1 MVKMMRQFDGVHRVP
16 AQRNHAGGPADG
28 QRRRGAV
35 GGSSP
40 AGGGSPASAGSPISG
55 GSPAVLSSPEG
66 RFLASAGKPLSRLI
80 SDLKDRWA
88 AALVRVRGTAAALDH
103 AIAAASERR
112 AHHRG
117 GDRPWLLR
125 LTIPLATGAEALT
138 AFVAMEVLVSTTGLA
153 FGLAAMTAL
162 VGAGIACIIA
172 NRRLH
177 RLAVPA
183 SARAAEIAFVVVLTL
198 LRFVSLDVQSSDALA
213 ALGGAAL
220 AALISA
226 VALLAIEEV
235 VVETDTFGV
244 FLSRARMSLRRRQS
258 VHAMSQLAS
267 CQARLDT
274 TGQKFE
280 QHFLDFLLKAEG
292 FPLAE
297 AEQRARALRIA
308 ICRTDQIG
316 ATAGS
321 GS

>member
-1 MVKMMRQFDGVHRVP
+1 MRQFDDVDKIP
-16 AQRNHAGGPADG
+16 AQRNHTEDAADD
-28 QRRRGAV
+28 RRPSG
-35 GGSSP
+35 P
-40 AGGGSPASAGSPISG
+40 AGGGTRPAG
-55 GSPAVLSSPEG
+55 GSGPAGGGSPEG

-80 SDLKDRWA
+80 SDLKERWA

-103 AIAAASERR
+103 AIAVAGERR

-117 GDRPWLLR
+117 GDRPWPLR
-125 LTIPLATGAEALT
+125 LTIALAVAAEALT
-138 AFVAMEVLVSTTGLA
+138 AFVAMEILVSTAGLA
-153 FGLAAMTAL
+153 FGLAVMTAL
-162 VGAGIACIIA
+162 VGAGTACMIA

-177 RLAVPA
+177 GLAVPA
-183 SARAAEIAFVVVLTL
+183 SARAVEIAFVAILTL

-226 VALLAIEEV
+226 VALLAIEEI

-244 FLSRARMSLRRRQS
+244 FLSRVRVWSRRRRS
-258 VHAMSQLAS
+258 ARASSQLAS
-267 CQARLDT
+267 CQARLDA
-274 TGQKFE
+274 TGEKFE

-297 AEQRARALRIA
+297 AQQRAGALRA
-308 ICRTDQIG
+308 AVCKADQIA

-321 GS
+321 SS

>member
-1 MVKMMRQFDGVHRVP
+1 MRQFNGVDKAE
-16 AQRNHAGGPADG
+16 AQRNHAGDAANN
-28 QRRRGAV
+28 QRRMGSAS
-35 GGSSP
+35 GGSRAKGGSP
-40 AGGGSPASAGSPISG
+40 IGGGSPTGGDRASLG
-55 GSPAVLSSPEG
+55 SPEG

-153 FGLAAMTAL
+153 FGLAVMTAL
-162 VGAGIACIIA
+162 VGTGIACIIA
-172 NRRLH
+172 NRRLN

-183 SARAAEIAFVVVLTL
+183 YARAAEIAFVVVLTL

-235 VVETDTFGV
+235 VVETDTYGV
-244 FLSRARMSLRRRQS
+244 FLSRVRVSLRRRQS
-258 VHAMSQLAS
+258 VRAMSQLAGY
-267 CQARLDT
+267 QARLDT
-274 TGQKFE
+274 TGEKFE

>member
-1 MVKMMRQFDGVHRVP
+1 MVKTMRQFDGVEKIP
-16 AQRNHAGGPADG
+16 AQRNHADDAADDQRRAGPA
-28 QRRRGAV
+28 
-35 GGSSP
+35 GGSTGP
-40 AGGGSPASAGSPISG
+40 AGGGSP
-55 GSPAVLSSPEG
+55 EG
-66 RFLASAGKPLSRLI
+66 RFMASAGKPLSRLI

-103 AIAAASERR
+103 AIAVASERR

-117 GDRPWLLR
+117 GDHPWPLR

-153 FGLAAMTAL
+153 FGLAVMTAL

-183 SARAAEIAFVVVLTL
+183 SARAMEVAFVAVLTL

-244 FLSRARMSLRRRQS
+244 FMSRVRVWLRRRRS
-258 VHAMSQLAS
+258 VRAKSGLAS

-274 TGQKFE
+274 TGEKFE

-297 AEQRARALRIA
+297 AQQRAMALRSA
-308 ICRTDQIG
+308 ICKTDQID
-316 ATAGS
+316 AAAGS
-321 GS
+321 ES

>member
-1 MVKMMRQFDGVHRVP
+1 VAARNKEATVKTMRQFDGVDKT
-16 AQRNHAGGPADG
+16 AASRNHAGDAADD
-28 QRRRGAV
+28 QRRPG
-35 GGSSP
+35 P
-40 AGGGSPASAGSPISG
+40 AGGG
-55 GSPAVLSSPEG
+55 SPEG

-80 SDLKDRWA
+80 SDLKERWA
-88 AALVRVRGTAAALDH
+88 AALVRVRSTAAALAY
-103 AIAAASERR
+103 AISTASELR

-117 GDRPWLLR
+117 GDRPWPLR
-125 LTIPLATGAEALT
+125 LTIPLAAAAEALT
-138 AFVAMEVLVSTTGLA
+138 AFVAMEVLVSTAGLA
-153 FGLAAMTAL
+153 FGLAVMTAL
-162 VGAGIACIIA
+162 VGVGTACMIA

-183 SARAAEIAFVVVLTL
+183 SARAVEIAFVGVLTL
-198 LRFVSLDVQSSDALA
+198 LRFVSLDVQSADALA

-244 FLSRARMSLRRRQS
+244 FLSRVRVWFRRRQS
-258 VHAMSQLAS
+258 ARGNSQLAS

-274 TGQKFE
+274 TGEKFE

-297 AEQRARALRIA
+297 AQQRARALRIA
-308 ICRTDQIG
+308 ICRTDQMDN
-316 ATAGS
+316 TAGS
-321 GS
+321 DT

>member
-244 FLSRARMSLRRRQS
+244 FLSRVRVSLRRRQS
-258 VHAMSQLAS
+258 VRAMSQLAG
-267 CQARLDT
+267 CQARLDI

>member
-1 MVKMMRQFDGVHRVP
+1 MRQFNGVDKTA
-16 AQRNHAGGPADG
+16 AQRNHAGDAANNQRRMGSAIGGGPAG
-28 QRRRGAV
+28 
-35 GGSSP
+35 
-40 AGGGSPASAGSPISG
+40 
-55 GSPAVLSSPEG
+55 LSSPEG

-103 AIAAASERR
+103 AIAVASERR

-177 RLAVPA
+177 RLAVPTF
-183 SARAAEIAFVVVLTL
+183 ARAAEIAFVATATL

-244 FLSRARMSLRRRQS
+244 FLSRVRVSLRRRQS
-258 VHAMSQLAS
+258 VRAMSQLAG

-292 FPLAE
+292 FPLGE

>member
-1 MVKMMRQFDGVHRVP
+1 MRQFEGVGKIP
-16 AQRNHAGGPADG
+16 AQRNHADDAADD
-28 QRRRGAV
+28 QRRAGQA
-35 GGSSP
+35 GGGTSGGGTFGGGTGP
-40 AGGGSPASAGSPISG
+40 AGGGSPD
-55 GSPAVLSSPEG
+55 G

-80 SDLKDRWA
+80 SDLKERWA

-103 AIAAASERR
+103 AMSMAGEHR

-117 GDRPWLLR
+117 GDRPWPLR
-125 LTIPLATGAEALT
+125 LTIPLAAAAEALT
-138 AFVAMEVLVSTTGLA
+138 AFVAMEVLVSSAGLA
-153 FGLAAMTAL
+153 FGLAVMTAL
-162 VGAGIACIIA
+162 VGAGMACMIA

-183 SARAAEIAFVVVLTL
+183 SARAVEIAFVAVLTL

-244 FLSRARMSLRRRQS
+244 FLSRVRVWSRHRRSARAR
-258 VHAMSQLAS
+258 SQVAS
-267 CQARLDT
+267 CQARLDA
-274 TGQKFE
+274 TGEKFE

-297 AEQRARALRIA
+297 AQQRARALRA
-308 ICRTDQIG
+308 AVCKTDESG
-316 ATAGS
+316 KTAGS
-321 GS
+321 DS